1 LKNDLK
7 LTAQCHAE
15 FGPGPQS
22 PRVAACHAWLDERLV
37 GPRPGGP
44 VQPRSGYRPHAIARV
59 GGVVTTRNPRAGRC
73 GGALAEGPVVAIRWQ
88 GVTGELVGTTGTA
101 PGNESGGGA
110 RRGRRSTARRRGRL
124 RTAAFRWRVALAIID
139 ECGEVLQLEGDN
151 GGEEMAVDGG
161 DRRLEEALTDEWW
174 MAARFGRNPMRA
186 SILRS
191 SAVDR
196 RWGGV
201 SGELVRPGK
210 RRENG
215 EKEGGHGGG
224 GDHFKSARRGGG
236 RPAGW
241 RHVAGEGRERGERG
255 GGGNCAGWQR
265 EREGEWAARR

>member
-1 LKNDLK
+1 VPNS
-7 LTAQCHAE
+7 ARGH
-15 FGPGPQS
+15 S
-22 PRVAACHAWLDERLV
+22 PPAW
-37 GPRPGGP
+37 RPGTRGWMKGWLGLGLAA
-44 VQPRSGYRPHAIARV
+44 RSSRGAALVPTQLRALVAWS
-59 GGVVTTRNPRAGRC
+59 PRAGRC
-73 GGALAEGPVVAIRWQ
+73 GGTLAEGPVVAIRWQ
-88 GVTGELVGTTGTA
+88 GVTDELVGTTGTA

-124 RTAAFRWRVALAIID
+124 GTVAFQWRVALAIID

-174 MAARFGRNPMRA
+174 MAAQFGRNPVRA

-224 GDHFKSARRGGG
+224 GDHFKSAAEVGDDRRGG
-236 RPAGW
+236 AMW
-241 RHVAGEGRERGERG
+241 RARAERG
-255 GGGNCAGWQR
+255 G
-265 EREGEWAARR
+265 REGGGTVRAGRGRGRESGQCGGSR